1 MEEKK
6 AEVVEVVENLTNDEI
21 LKIRHIL
28 KNFPNETALK
38 IERAI
43 PLEENKL
50 LDEMKILKD
59 YVLKNQPTEKPVEIK
74 KKGFKI

>member
-6 AEVVEVVENLTNDEI
+6 TDAVEVVENLSNDEI
-21 LKIRHIL
+21 LKIRYIL

-59 YVLKNQPTEKPVEIK
+59 YVLKNQPVEKPAEIK